1 MGVKGRS
8 GDDFSV
14 YKNGSKIGDWAFKN
28 CYTKG
33 DSSKKSFG
41 LAVKDDAKKYAIY
54 KDNYWEDDKLLTT
67 DKWQWVRN
75 GLMDAEPIMT
85 REKESGCDAFMLN
98 YASSNTVKS
107 LSGPQFYADYINPL
121 INKFIKGQNKFYGVI
136 AMDYAD
142 NSNYRMVFETNFNRL
157 GINS

>member
-1 MGVKGRS
+1 MAVGQKRSNGRRADHDKG
-8 GDDFSV
+8 
-14 YKNGSKIGDWAFKN
+14 
-28 CYTKG
+28 KG
-33 DSSKKSFG
+33 IR
-41 LAVKDDAKKYAIY
+41 LRRV
-54 KDNYWEDDKLLTT
+54 
-67 DKWQWVRN
+67 
-75 GLMDAEPIMT
+75 
-85 REKESGCDAFMLN
+85 MLN
-98 YASSNTVKS
+98 YVSSNTVKS

>member
-1 MGVKGRS
+1 M
-8 GDDFSV
+8 
-14 YKNGSKIGDWAFKN
+14 
-28 CYTKG
+28 
-33 DSSKKSFG
+33 
-41 LAVKDDAKKYAIY
+41 
-54 KDNYWEDDKLLTT
+54 TT